1 MVKPIHGNFSLEQLI
16 DKRKINLFTNQL
28 KYLLD
33 KFHFILVVT
42 ARFFKILF
50 RRNKDIKEL
59 FLNYETEHLF
69 DNSYLVINY
78 RFRNALYYQFGAT
91 KTLEKHIKIFD
102 LKNCDKEIDFMVH
115 GLFDSIPYKLII
127 EPQLT
132 LENSSFKASFS
143 NLNVKLIE
151 RTIPKLIHSKVNYHI
166 KTPFIITPRIK
177 INQPNIKISKPT
189 FNQNEFI

>member
-1 MVKPIHGNFSLEQLI
+1 MVKHIHGNFTLEHHT
-16 DKRKINLFTNQL
+16 DKKKINLFTHQL
-28 KYLLD
+28 TYWLD
-33 KFHFILVVT
+33 KFHFKLVVI
-42 ARFFKILF
+42 ARFFKIFF

-102 LKNCDKEIDFMVH
+102 LKNCDKEMDFVVY
-115 GLFDSIPYKLII
+115 GFFDSKTYKLTF

-132 LENSSFKASFS
+132 LENLSFKTSFS
-143 NLNVKLIE
+143 NLNLRLTE
-151 RTIPKLIHSKVNYHI
+151 RTIPKFMHAKVNFNL
-166 KTPFIITPRIK
+166 KTPALATPRITIK
-177 INQPNIKISKPT
+177 QPNIKVSNTT

>member
-1 MVKPIHGNFSLEQLI
+1 M
-16 DKRKINLFTNQL
+16 FTNQL

-50 RRNKDIKEL
+50 RQNKDIKEL

-69 DNSYLVINY
+69 DNSYLVIKY

-102 LKNCDKEIDFMVH
+102 LKNCDKEMDFIVY
-115 GLFDSIPYKLII
+115 GLFNKIPYKLKF
-127 EPQLT
+127 EPQLSF
-132 LENSSFKASFS
+132 ESSSFKTSFS
-143 NLNVKLIE
+143 NLTVKLIE
-151 RTIPKLIHSKVNYHI
+151 QELPKLAHPKIYSNI
-166 KTPFIITPRIK
+166 KQPVIRTKKIK
-177 INQPNIKISKPT
+177 IRTNS

>member
-1 MVKPIHGNFSLEQLI
+1 VITV
-16 DKRKINLFTNQL
+16 RC
-28 KYLLD
+28 
-33 KFHFILVVT
+33 
-42 ARFFKILF
+42 FKILF
-50 RRNKDIKEL
+50 RRNKDIEEL

-102 LKNCDKEIDFMVH
+102 LKNCDKEMDFVVH
-115 GLFDSIPYKLII
+115 GLFDSISYKLIF

-143 NLNVKLIE
+143 NLNLKLTE
-151 RTIPKLIHSKVNYHI
+151 RTIPKLIHSKVNCHI